1 MDFLNDSVAAI
12 SGRVRSAEQSARE
25 VVEHAI
31 ERIESLNPTLN
42 AFVAWDG
49 DLAVEQAT
57 ELDER
62 IASGADGGSLAGV
75 PVGIKDLEHA
85 IGFPTSMGS
94 ALLAGSDPRTD
105 DSLLVAR
112 LRAAGAIIMGKTNTP
127 EYGHKGVT
135 DNIPFGPTLN
145 PWSLA
150 HTPGGSSGGTAAAIA
165 SGMVP
170 LGTGS
175 DGGGSIRIP
184 ASLCGLTGIKPE
196 TGRIP
201 IVGQAMPGSGL
212 LSANG
217 PMSRS
222 SMDSAVALDAVRGR
236 DGRDPLSHQD
246 DRSSW
251 ADAVATARPPSRVV
265 WSPTMGFADVA
276 PGVLRRCEAAVQAL
290 ADSGTEVIEVDTV
303 FPFDPIEA
311 WIVLW
316 VVARFKAQG
325 HLMGTEDWARV
336 SDSIKPQIEAGE
348 HVSAVDYA
356 RAHDAIFEL
365 NWLLESTFEA
375 HGTDLILSPTNA
387 SHPPALADLGVD
399 PQADVGWVAF
409 TYGINMT
416 RNPAGSTSVG
426 LNDDGLPI
434 GLQAIGRH
442 HGEAA
447 VLAVMAVL
455 ETLVGLDTRPTI
467 S

>member
-1 MDFLNDSVAAI
+1 MDFLDDSVAAI
-12 SGRVRSAEQSARE
+12 ASRVRSGEQSAGE
-25 VVEHAI
+25 IIEHAI

-49 DLAVEQAT
+49 DGARAQA
-57 ELDER
+57 ELLDDR
-62 IASGADGGSLAGV
+62 IANGDDVGLLAGV
-75 PVGIKDLEHA
+75 PIGVKDLEDA
-85 IGFPTSMGS
+85 AGFPTSMGS
-94 ALLAGSDPRTD
+94 ALYADTPPKSD
-105 DSLLVAR
+105 DSVLVGR
-112 LRAAGAIIMGKTNTP
+112 LRAAGAVVMGKTNTP

-145 PWSLA
+145 PWSVE

-201 IVGQAMPGSGL
+201 IAGRTMPGSGL

-217 PMSRS
+217 PMGRTAL
-222 SMDSAVALDAVRGR
+222 DSALALDAVRGSA
-236 DGRDPLSHQD
+236 GRDPLSHQD
-246 DRSSW
+246 NGASW
-251 ADAVATARPPSRVV
+251 AAAVADARPPSRVI

-276 PGVLRRCEAAVQAL
+276 PGVLSRCQATVDAL
-290 ADSGTEVIEVDTV
+290 ADAGTEIIEVETI
-303 FPFDPIEA
+303 FPYDPIEP

-325 HLMGTEDWARV
+325 ELMGTADWGRV
-336 SDSIKPQIEAGE
+336 SDSIKPQIEAGA

-356 RAHDAIFEL
+356 RAHDSIYEL
-365 NWLLESTFEA
+365 NWLLESAFEDNDA
-375 HGTDLILSPTNA
+375 DLVLCPTTA

-416 RNPAGSTSVG
+416 RNPAGTACAG

-434 GLQAIGRH
+434 GLQVIGRH

-447 VLAVMAVL
+447 VLAALAVI
-455 ETLVGLDTRPTI
+455 EDLVGLDSRPAI